1 MPGQKRRLSH
11 DSPRQS
17 TKRLATDSAVMSA
30 FNDDD
35 EDSLESILA
44 QIKAHEES
52 EALARKLQEEWDE
65 TSDTGNP
72 GLSSSRPRSRR
83 GPSSS
88 TERSFSTNDHPDV
101 IELSDGDSIHDEQTQ
116 VPEDDEAMAR
126 RLAKEW
132 EIEDSARLN
141 DNHQP
146 PASTSML
153 SPRRTK
159 RRAKRLVVQS
169 RSGSASDPIAIDDKD
184 DITVPNEKLPPVA
197 QLEECRALFTG
208 DKTCSSCS
216 AKLPSPRG
224 HVNKLIS

>member
-1 MPGQKRRLSH
+1 
-11 DSPRQS
+11 
-17 TKRLATDSAVMSA
+17 
-30 FNDDD
+30 
-35 EDSLESILA
+35 
-44 QIKAHEES
+44 
-52 EALARKLQEEWDE
+52 
-65 TSDTGNP
+65 
-72 GLSSSRPRSRR
+72 
-83 GPSSS
+83 
-88 TERSFSTNDHPDV
+88 
-101 IELSDGDSIHDEQTQ
+101 
-116 VPEDDEAMAR
+116 MAR

-132 EIEDSARLN
+132 EIEDSARLD

-169 RSGSASDPIAIDDKD
+169 RSGSASDPIAIDDGD
-184 DITVPNEKLPPVA
+184 DITIPNEKLPPVA

-224 HVNKLIS
+224 HVNKLIFSKTHILRPSDPASRSRSPHTQAHPQVSSASFTYHASPVRQTTAEAAWRPSPALPPAKATIPNAQCRHAAPVCAS